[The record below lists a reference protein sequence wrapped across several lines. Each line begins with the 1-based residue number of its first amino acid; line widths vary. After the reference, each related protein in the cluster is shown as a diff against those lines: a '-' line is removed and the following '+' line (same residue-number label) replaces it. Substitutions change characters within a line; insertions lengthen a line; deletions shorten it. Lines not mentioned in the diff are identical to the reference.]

1 MCQEDTYL
9 LELVR
14 YIHLNP
20 LRARLI
26 KNFDLLRKYPY
37 SGHSVLMGKVKND
50 WQDIK
55 WVLRLYDERIR
66 VARRRYHGFVQ
77 KGILMGRRKELTGGG
92 LIRSMGGWTVV
103 KSMRK
108 AKIFEKSDE
117 RILGDGDFVAHVL
130 SVAEEQMEQRN
141 LLISQGYDLKMISER
156 VCSVMNLEP
165 SEIWKIGKARRHVAA
180 RSLLCFWA
188 VMELGISMTELS
200 RRLNLS
206 LSGVSQ
212 SVTRGENIAEINGF
226 KLLERKL

>member
-1 MCQEDTYL
+1 MGLFKRAYL
-9 LELVR
+9 L
-14 YIHLNP
+14 
-20 LRARLI
+20 
-26 KNFDLLRKYPY
+26 
-37 SGHSVLMGKVKND
+37 
-50 WQDIK
+50 
-55 WVLRLYDERIR
+55 
-66 VARRRYHGFVQ
+66 
-77 KGILMGRRKELTGGG
+77 GRRKELTGGG

-188 VMELGISMTELS
+188 VRELGCLDADIKYPALC
-200 RRLNLS
+200 
-206 LSGVSQ
+206 
-212 SVTRGENIAEINGF
+212 
-226 KLLERKL
+226 